1 MRHMGNGL
9 CVYSCP
15 GPCQRWGGLPD
26 PCLQRLCL
34 FCLQEGSQQSHRVQ
48 GKRGRR
54 WDTHPPACLHPH
66 CLPAFSKL
74 GLPSNF
80 VAVDHFVK
88 CRVLAQEPFGVTAC
102 EVDRVPRLRRRLVRL
117 RKVRELPTAAEL
129 GGGRSRI
136 QFFRPPVQHCCPLPP
151 CAPSVCQCM
160 LHSDGRGRGGSPR
173 SSPEGVW
180 AGKVGPCCQLQRGQ
194 VQSSG

>member
-1 MRHMGNGL
+1 MGNGL

-34 FCLQEGSQQSHRVQ
+34 FCLQEGSQQNHRVQ

-117 RKVRELPTAAEL
+117 RKVNLSKIKWWRHDKFQDRNSSLLLYSLFSPL
-129 GGGRSRI
+129 LSIKQQNYQPVKMYGNSKNSCFLIRSHH
-136 QFFRPPVQHCCPLPP
+136 FL
-151 CAPSVCQCM
+151 
-160 LHSDGRGRGGSPR
+160 
-173 SSPEGVW
+173 
-180 AGKVGPCCQLQRGQ
+180 
-194 VQSSG
+194 